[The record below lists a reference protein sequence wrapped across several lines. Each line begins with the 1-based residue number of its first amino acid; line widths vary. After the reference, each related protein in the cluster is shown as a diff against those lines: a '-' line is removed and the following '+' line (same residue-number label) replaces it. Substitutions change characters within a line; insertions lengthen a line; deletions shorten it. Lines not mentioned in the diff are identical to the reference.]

1 MIICEI
7 AGNCR
12 VEMKGHATLGN
23 EVVCA
28 GASALAL
35 ALVESME
42 SVAGIGDDKITIE
55 IDEGYLLLDLKNS
68 ANDKSDALIGY
79 FRTGMEGLERT
90 YPKLVKV
97 IRRNYENSK
106 L

>member
-1 MIICEI
+1 MIVCEI
-7 AGNCR
+7 AGNRR

-35 ALVESME
+35 ALIESVEA
-42 SVAGIGDDKITIE
+42 VAGISDEKVTIE
-55 IDEGYLLLDLKNS
+55 IDEGHFLLDLRDS
-68 ANDKSDALIGY
+68 ANEKSDALVGY
-79 FRTGMEGLERT
+79 FQTGMRGLERT

-97 IRRNYENSK
+97 IRRNDENSK